1 VEAPTADASPAFWMV
16 LLGVV
21 LAYPRQRMLWLQCSH
36 QDYQGKRT
44 SKQAVLLNRH
54 IIVGICGGIAS
65 YKAVELVSQLQQAG
79 ALVDVIMTEHA
90 EDFVRP
96 LTFATMSHRRVYVD
110 LWEPS
115 GQAAETHIA
124 LAEQAELL
132 TIVPATANTI
142 AKLANGIADNMLT
155 AVALATKAPLLLAPA
170 MHGNM
175 YMHPATQV
183 NLALLRQRGVVIVEP
198 LVGRLASGAVGPGR
212 LPETTTLLGAINM
225 VLGRNGD
232 LAGRRVVVTAG
243 GTREP
248 LDPVRYIGNRSS
260 GKMGYALA
268 TEARDR
274 GAAVVL
280 ISGPVAL
287 EAPYGVELRTVETAM
302 QMRDAVH
309 NVVVDADVL
318 VMSAAVADFRSAAP
332 AAQKLKKGR
341 GGGGLDGEDGFSLR
355 LVRNPD
361 ILEELAKTPD
371 RQTGNGGSQRHLV
384 RVGFAAETND
394 LISNARAKLAGK
406 RLDLLVANDVS
417 RPDSGFGTETN
428 KVLIFHAN
436 GTMEDLP
443 VMPKT
448 ELAAAIWDRVVSL
461 LQV

>member
-1 VEAPTADASPAFWMV
+1 MLFMMV
-16 LLGVV
+16 LLGIILAIGTDVCYCSSVLVRVV
-21 LAYPRQRMLWLQCSH
+21 QVE
-36 QDYQGKRT
+36 RT
-44 SKQAVLLNRH
+44 SKQTVLLNKR
-54 IIVGICGGIAS
+54 IIVGISGGIAA

-96 LTFATMSHRRVYVD
+96 LTFATMSHRRVYAD

-115 GQAAETHIA
+115 GEAAETHIA
-124 LAEQAELL
+124 LAGEAELL
-132 TIVPATANTI
+132 AVVPATANTI
-142 AKLANGIADNMLT
+142 AKLAYGIADNMLT
-155 AVALATKAPLLLAPA
+155 AVALAATAPLLLAPA
-170 MHGNM
+170 MHRDM
-175 YMHPATQV
+175 YMHPATQA
-183 NLALLRQRGVVIVEP
+183 NLALLRQRGAFIVEP
-198 LVGRLASGAVGPGR
+198 VVGRLASGAIGPGR
-212 LPETTTLLGAINM
+212 LPETTTLLGAVSM

-248 LDPVRYIGNRSS
+248 IDPVRYIGNRSS

-274 GAAVVL
+274 GATVTL

-287 EAPYGVELRTVETAM
+287 EAPYGVELHTVETAM

-309 NVVVDADVL
+309 TAIADADVL

-341 GGGGLDGEDGFSLR
+341 GGEGLDDEGDFSLR

-361 ILEELAKTPD
+361 ILEELANASD
-371 RQTGNGGSQRHLV
+371 RRAGSDRSQRRLV

-394 LISNARAKLAGK
+394 LIANARAKLAAK

-428 KVLIFHAN
+428 KVLIFHAT
-436 GTMEDLP
+436 GAMEDLP

-448 ELAAAIWDRVVSL
+448 DLATAIWDRVVSL
-461 LQV
+461 LSVDK